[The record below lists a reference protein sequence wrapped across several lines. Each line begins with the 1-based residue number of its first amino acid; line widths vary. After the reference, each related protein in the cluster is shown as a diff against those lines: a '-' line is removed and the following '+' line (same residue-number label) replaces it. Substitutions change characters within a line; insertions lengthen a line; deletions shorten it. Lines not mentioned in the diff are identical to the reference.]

1 MQTNISCVSRSFLN
15 KRFSQWLQFPCSN
28 WQCFF
33 KCSSSWD
40 PSHLQPVFKFGQENW
55 GVVVEFL
62 FSECFS
68 SPVLMSSSLG
78 VGLIIIIIVVLQIK
92 IAQIRWLTPGVG
104 VGGIHPSSMDMACI
118 PSIFIKT
125 FKFFFGESGLMSAF
139 TKIFFGKLRMIEIG
153 PRGRWKGASIFQAS
167 HPSKKVCTQK
177 LTITGKRRRFVK
189 SFTKKIQKVLM
200 KIEEMADVFLN
211 SANFAPHAFLTL
223 APPSGYTLNLKAL
236 IKN

>member
-1 MQTNISCVSRSFLN
+1 MQTNISCVSRSFLK

-40 PSHLQPVFKFGQENW
+40 PSHLQPIFKFGQENW

-92 IAQIRWLTPGVG
+92 IAQNRWLTPGG
-104 VGGIHPSSMDMACI
+104 VESTHRVWIWLVFLQFSSKLFNFFFWWELFDV
-118 PSIFIKT
+118 SFHQ
-125 FKFFFGESGLMSAF
+125 KFFWEFEGD
-139 TKIFFGKLRMIEIG
+139 RNR
-153 PRGRWKGASIFQAS
+153 P
-167 HPSKKVCTQK
+167 
-177 LTITGKRRRFVK
+177 
-189 SFTKKIQKVLM
+189 
-200 KIEEMADVFLN
+200 
-211 SANFAPHAFLTL
+211 
-223 APPSGYTLNLKAL
+223 
-236 IKN
+236 